1 MQADACNSVFYEE
14 KEMKI
19 LSFGEI
25 LWDIFPD
32 EKKIGGAPFN
42 FAAHAAK
49 LGAESYFVSAVGS
62 DENGT
67 EALKKAKALG
77 IRTDYIYVSR
87 KYPTGV
93 CSVTLSDGKPTYALA
108 ENVAYDHIPDI
119 CPSGSFDAIYMG
131 TLAMRSPE
139 SRRTFEKLLKYT
151 ERKEVFFDV
160 NFRGNYYTREL
171 VNRLLRET
179 TVLKISDEEV
189 SFFGKKD
196 MPHIL
201 LELANSYPKL
211 KYICVTLGKEGAI
224 VFDCKN
230 RAVYCSDKPKSK
242 PVSTVGAGDSFS
254 ACFLV
259 DLLCGRKISDCL
271 DRAVTLSDY
280 VVTQLGAV
288 PDYDPERLF

>member
-1 MQADACNSVFYEE
+1 
-14 KEMKI
+14 MKI

-25 LWDIFPD
+25 LWDIFPY

-42 FAAHAAK
+42 FAAHAAR
-49 LGAESYFVSAVGS
+49 LGAESYFISAVGS
-62 DENGT
+62 DENGI
-67 EALKKAKALG
+67 EALKKAAELG
-77 IRTDYIYVSR
+77 IKTDYIYVSR
-87 KYPTGV
+87 KYPTGA
-93 CSVTLSDGKPTYALA
+93 CNVTLSDGKPTYTLA

-119 CPSGSFDAIYMG
+119 CPSERFDAIYMG

-151 ERKEVFFDV
+151 EKKEVFFDV
-160 NFRGNYYTREL
+160 NFRGNFYTREL

-179 TVLKISDEEV
+179 TVLKISDEEIG
-189 SFFGKKD
+189 FFGKKD

-201 LELANSYPKL
+201 LELASSYSKL
-211 KYICVTLGKEGAI
+211 KYICVTLGKDGAI

-230 RAVYCSDKPKSK
+230 RAIYCSDRPKSEV
-242 PVSTVGAGDSFS
+242 VSTVGAGDSFS

-259 DLLCGRKISDCL
+259 ELLRGKPISECL
-271 DRAVTLSDY
+271 DRAVILSDY

-288 PDYDPERLF
+288 PDYDPESLF

>member
-1 MQADACNSVFYEE
+1 
-14 KEMKI
+14 MKI

-49 LGAESYFVSAVGS
+49 LGAESYFVSAVGN
-62 DENGT
+62 DENGRC
-67 EALKKAKALG
+67 ALEKAATLG
-77 IRTDYIYVSR
+77 IKTDYIYVSR
-87 KYPTGV
+87 KYPTGTCNV
-93 CSVTLSDGKPTYALA
+93 VLRDGMPSYTLVES
-108 ENVAYDHIPDI
+108 VAYDHIPDV
-119 CPSGSFDAIYMG
+119 CPQGSFDALYMG

-151 ERKEVFFDV
+151 EKKEVFFDV
-160 NFRGNYYTREL
+160 NFRGSYYTKEL
-171 VNRLLRET
+171 VSRLLRET
-179 TVLKISDEEV
+179 TILKISDEEI

-201 LELANSYPKL
+201 LDLANTYRKL
-211 KYICVTLGKEGAI
+211 KYICVTLGKDGAI

-230 RAVYCSDKPKSK
+230 RAIYCSDKPKSEV
-242 PVSTVGAGDSFS
+242 VSTVGAGDSFS

-259 DLLCGRKISDCL
+259 DLISGRKLSDCL
-271 DRAVTLSDY
+271 DRAVILSDY

-288 PDYDPERLF
+288 PDYDPNHLF